1 MLSFR
6 RVRLALG
13 VPEQSAEAILSHCRI
28 QVRRKGEDAA
38 HCRIQV
44 HRKGEDA
51 AHCRIQVRRKGEDA
65 AGAPGYSSTC
75 FHLRSVNSALYSC
88 DGEEEVKHST
98 RFILFSC
105 QIQVRRKGDD
115 CCQSVRMLVHLCPRH
130 DYEVPIVLV
139 RF

>member
-13 VPEQSAEAILSHCRI
+13 VPEQSAEAILLHC
-28 QVRRKGEDAA
+28 G
-38 HCRIQV
+38 IQV

-51 AHCRIQVRRKGEDA
+51 AGT
-65 AGAPGYSSTC
+65 PGYSSTC
-75 FHLRSVNSALYSC
+75 FHWRAVNGALYSC
-88 DGEEEVKHST
+88 CGEEEVKHST
-98 RFILFSC
+98 RFTLFSC

-130 DYEVPIVLV
+130 DYEVPI
-139 RF
+139 